1 MRKVEQQRRSNECL
15 QALALKGPHT
25 AIFLQLVSRNIRT
38 DYLENVTGFA
48 WLILQPLL
56 MLAVYT
62 FVFSTIFQARLPEAE
77 GVGFIPFLAVAFW
90 PWTAFSESILKASS
104 SISANA
110 ALIGKV
116 AFPTELLP
124 LSIVAAT
131 FSMHMVGYLTVLLIL
146 FLTGT
151 DLLWLGFLWAIPL
164 LTVLALFAAGLALFA
179 SALQV
184 FIRDLAQV
192 LPPLMT
198 FWFFTTPILYSTSL
212 LPEKLVP
219 IFSWNP
225 VSWYVMRLR
234 ESFLTGFTPAV
245 MMDILVPL
253 VSLLTLYGGLLLFRR
268 LRGHFEDFL

>member
-1 MRKVEQQRRSNECL
+1 MRPVNRFNTS
-15 QALALKGPHT
+15 
-25 AIFLQLVSRNIRT
+25 IFLQLVSRNIRT
-38 DYLENVTGFA
+38 AYLENVTGFA
-48 WLILQPLL
+48 WLVLQPLL

-62 FVFSTIFQARLPEAE
+62 FVFSVIFQARMPEAE
-77 GVGFIPFLAVAFW
+77 EVGFIPFLAVAFW

-104 SISANA
+104 SVTANA

-116 AFPTELLP
+116 AFPSELLP
-124 LSIVAAT
+124 LSTVAAT
-131 FSMHMVGYLTVLLIL
+131 FSMHMVGYLAVLLIL

-151 DLLWLGFLWAIPL
+151 DLLWQGFLWAIPL
-164 LTVLALFAAGLALFA
+164 LLLLAVFAAGLALFA

-192 LPPLMT
+192 LPPLIT
-198 FWFFTTPILYSTSL
+198 FWFFTTPILYSATL

-219 IFSWNP
+219 IFRWNP

-234 ESFLTGFTPAV
+234 ESFLTGFTSPG

-253 VSLLTLYGGLLLFRR
+253 LSLVTLYGGLILFRR